1 MRNILTSKLFHVLLL
16 FYTDPLVYFLV
27 ADNLDSSS
35 ISSVSCP
42 HDVPGIEAHLYFAG
56 LRGANRPGP
65 KLIFR
70 TSSDVFVLLS
80 GPEAY
85 RRLMQLRPVY
95 EHPKL
100 GTDNLWDLVRS
111 EVRDLVNTQGSVD

>member
-1 MRNILTSKLFHVLLL
+1 MDFHVETKE
-16 FYTDPLVYFLV
+16 FD
-27 ADNLDSSS
+27 DDSSS
-35 ISSVSCP
+35 ISSVESCP
-42 HDVPGIEAHLYFAG
+42 HDVPKIEANLYFAG
-56 LRGANRPGP
+56 LRGANRPSP

-70 TSSDVFVLLS
+70 TSSDVFVPPS

-85 RRLMQLRPVY
+85 CRLMQLRPVY

-100 GTDNLWDLVRS
+100 GTDNLWDLIRS